1 MQKNLLIKLE
11 KEELVNM
18 VLSFDQE
25 RKQYSDHNK
34 ELEDDIQANQ
44 EYIERL
50 KKVAEKRLINL
61 TRLNK
66 EVDSVMKFNGEW
78 KKEVEHSK
86 QQLKDEQS
94 EKQQLKNEI
103 KELFNS
109 IKQLAK
115 VGANI

>member
-11 KEELVNM
+11 KEELVNII
-18 VLSFDQE
+18 LSLDQE
-25 RKQYSDHNK
+25 RKQFSDIKK
-34 ELEDDIQANQ
+34 ELEEDIQANE

-50 KKVAEKRLINL
+50 KKVAEKRLVNL

-78 KKEVEHSK
+78 KKEVEDLK
-86 QQLKDEQS
+86 QQSKDEQRKKI
-94 EKQQLKNEI
+94 ELKEDI
-103 KELFNS
+103 QGLFNS
-109 IKQLAK
+109 IRHLAK